1 MSAGRRWVRGH
12 PVAVVVWG
20 LFLAGLLVGPYATPD
35 EARVREAL
43 EAVGPLAA
51 LAFVLAEALQVV
63 VIPIPGQPLE
73 IPGGY
78 LFGFGAGMVLATV
91 GSVAGSMIA
100 FGLGRRLGRR
110 WVERRVG
117 AGERSRFARWLSDDE
132 RAEATIFWLMLVPIF
147 PRDPLCYLAGM
158 SGVRPARFAVIAAL
172 GRPVGLAP
180 AVALGAG
187 GVVSGL
193 VVQILLAAGTG
204 AAWLVW
210 RRSGRRHARRSRRAL
225 PIGSHPPDG
234 ERHA

>member
-1 MSAGRRWVRGH
+1 MSAGGRWARGH

-20 LFLAGLLVGPYATPD
+20 FFLAGLLVGPYATLG

-43 EAVGPLAA
+43 EALGPLAA
-51 LAFVLAEALQVV
+51 TAFVLAEALQVV
-63 VIPIPGQPLE
+63 LIPIPGQPLE

-78 LFGFGAGMVLATV
+78 LFGFGAGMALATV
-91 GSVAGSMIA
+91 GSLVGSMVA

-117 AGERSRFARWLSDDE
+117 PGERSRFARWLSDGE
-132 RAEATIFWLMLVPIF
+132 RVEATIFWLMLVPVF

-158 SGVRPARFAVIAAL
+158 SGVHPARFAVIAAL

-187 GVVSGL
+187 GVVPGL

-204 AAWLVW
+204 AAWLAW
-210 RRSGRRHARRSRRAL
+210 RRRGRRRARRPWRAF
-225 PIGSHPPDG
+225 PFGSHPPDG